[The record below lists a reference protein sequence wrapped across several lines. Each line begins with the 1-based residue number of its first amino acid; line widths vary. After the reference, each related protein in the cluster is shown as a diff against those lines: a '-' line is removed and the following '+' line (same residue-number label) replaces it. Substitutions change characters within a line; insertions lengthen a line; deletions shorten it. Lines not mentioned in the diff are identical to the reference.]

1 MAGEYVDGSIWFYA
15 PNKVLPI
22 IWTTFFAM
30 SCITHIWQCIHFQAW
45 KFTGLLPFSTL
56 VFVAGYIIRVLGA
69 YNYTNITYY
78 IVSVCTVYG
87 APPLYELANYIILG
101 RILYYI
107 PYYSP
112 LNPGRV
118 LTTFGFLSAI
128 VESFNGWGASLLSN
142 VKLSQSKQDL
152 GHNLLRAGLAIQLF
166 VLASFTTL
174 AIYFQRKCKK
184 HGLMPKHLTSILTTL
199 YISTALITI
208 RTIYRTVEYFAA
220 SRIHVTPGFNPMS
233 INPII
238 RYEWFFWVF
247 EAGIMLVNSALL
259 NFRHP
264 AMYLPRSNKIYL
276 AEDGETE
283 ILGPG
288 YEDRRFFVITL
299 IDPCDLIGLL
309 QGQDKKERY
318 WERHERIPPRPEQ
331 SSVSAAAVSATSKVN
346 MEKEKGLRWWKRSPW
361 SLFKEAF
368 LMDRGNQGKELRM
381 QGTATATGGDP
392 NATAADVERDA
403 GKGYQSQAGM
413 AKPT

>member
-22 IWTTFFAM
+22 IWAIFFGF
-30 SCITHIWQCIHFQAW
+30 SSITHIWQCIHFQAW

-56 VFVAGYIIRVLGA
+56 VFVAGYIIRELGA
-69 YNYTNITYY
+69 YTYANITYY
-78 IVSVCTVYG
+78 IASICIVYG
-87 APPLYELANYIILG
+87 AAPLYELANYIILG

-142 VKLSQSKQDL
+142 VTLPESKQNL

-166 VLASFTTL
+166 VLASFIAL
-174 AIYFQRKCKK
+174 AVFFQRRCKK
-184 HGLMPKHLTSILTTL
+184 HGLMPKHLSSILTTL
-199 YISTALITI
+199 YISTFLISI

-220 SRIHVTPGFNPMS
+220 SRIHVVPGFNPMT

-247 EAGIMLVNSALL
+247 EASIMLVNSILL

-283 ILGPG
+283 VLGPG
-288 YEDRRFFVITL
+288 YEDRRFFVVTL
-299 IDPCDLIGLL
+299 VDPCDLIGLIS
-309 QGQDKKERY
+309 GRDKKERY
-318 WERHERIPPRPEQ
+318 WEGHERILPRPEQ
-331 SSVSAAAVSATSKVN
+331 SRVSAAAANATAKVN
-346 MEKEKGLRWWKRSPW
+346 KQKKDGVKWWKRSPW
-361 SLFKEAF
+361 SLYKEAF
-368 LMDRGNQGKELRM
+368 LMDRGNQGKELRIRPTETSA
-381 QGTATATGGDP
+381 GA
-392 NATAADVERDA
+392 NAAADIEKSA
-403 GKGYQSQAGM
+403 GTGYQSQANMVG
-413 AKPT
+413 PT